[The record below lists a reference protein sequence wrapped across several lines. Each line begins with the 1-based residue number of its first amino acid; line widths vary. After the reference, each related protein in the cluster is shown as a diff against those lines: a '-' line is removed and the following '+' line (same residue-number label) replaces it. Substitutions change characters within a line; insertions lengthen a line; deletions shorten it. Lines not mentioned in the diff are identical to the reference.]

1 MNLHQAVMLPDP
13 QPKGKNGIALTLDA
27 PCIIC

>member
-1 MNLHQAVMLPDP
+1 MLPDP

-27 PCIIC
+27 PCSIC